1 MPESYN
7 KKALSFDTDTAH
19 RIRLV
24 LPRSRPMEGNIRLDH
39 NDDFRPY
46 EQSGMEQVVNTN
58 DDDFQIVN
66 DRNTIPGEQ
75 PETDEEHTA
84 VKESNFET

>member
-1 MPESYN
+1 
-7 KKALSFDTDTAH
+7 
-19 RIRLV
+19 
-24 LPRSRPMEGNIRLDH
+24 MEGNIRLDH
-39 NDDFRPY
+39 NDDLRPY

-84 VKESNFET
+84 VKESNFETWVNEADAISAIIVVGL